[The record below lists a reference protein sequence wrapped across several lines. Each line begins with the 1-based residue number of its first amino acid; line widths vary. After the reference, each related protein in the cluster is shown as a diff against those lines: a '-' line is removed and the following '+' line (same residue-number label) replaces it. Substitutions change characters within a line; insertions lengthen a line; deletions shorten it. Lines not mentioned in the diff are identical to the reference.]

1 MYAPLRLNFVS
12 FQPSHHFYCH
22 RVCLILLYVP
32 VGVYLLW
39 REGCAGFQAHIPYYL
54 PLLRLGVAWAK
65 ALIFLPSPCFPF
77 LCLQTFWL
85 LVLPYHFVVLVVAL
99 PLLLLPVTP
108 WACGQMLLPCQPTSS
123 SIFCSRLPRP
133 TFYIFTS
140 FGLCWPAFLLCQ
152 PITSFLRLSQP
163 VYFIFTSFTA
173 MSFLL
178 DTLDFIDPITTSL
191 YLITFL
197 GLLAF
202 KPTHLSLSIHF
213 LGFPDSFTSS
223 LSLNIPMDLLLHSL
237 GFLGPF
243 TSSLPLFYS
252 YGLAGH

>member
-1 MYAPLRLNFVS
+1 
-12 FQPSHHFYCH
+12 
-22 RVCLILLYVP
+22 
-32 VGVYLLW
+32 
-39 REGCAGFQAHIPYYL
+39 
-54 PLLRLGVAWAK
+54 
-65 ALIFLPSPCFPF
+65 
-77 LCLQTFWL
+77 
-85 LVLPYHFVVLVVAL
+85 
-99 PLLLLPVTP
+99 
-108 WACGQMLLPCQPTSS
+108 MLLPCQPTSS

-152 PITSFLRLSQP
+152 PITSFLGLSQP

-213 LGFPDSFTSS
+213 LGFPNSFTSS